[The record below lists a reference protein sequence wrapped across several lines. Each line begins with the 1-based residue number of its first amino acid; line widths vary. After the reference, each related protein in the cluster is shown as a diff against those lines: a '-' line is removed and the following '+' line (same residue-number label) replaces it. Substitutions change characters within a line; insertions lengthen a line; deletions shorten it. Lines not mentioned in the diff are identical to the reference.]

1 MGKSRYL
8 ANIRVDL
15 MNCKLSV
22 IAQPIQLQIQVRR
35 PTFQQN
41 RSSVNLS
48 IASCA
53 SVFCQKNEHNKV
65 YINILCS
72 NHFSTS
78 RDFWKGSLGVWIT
91 ATNNKL
97 QFFKLRMYRLIAN
110 CTFIR
115 RVPKPHTGPKALFPW
130 LMPEVRNRTLGKARG
145 ESGGEGKG
153 AGQRSPVESIAS
165 GPDPYK

>member
-22 IAQPIQLQIQVRR
+22 IAQPIKLQIQVS
-35 PTFQQN
+35 TFQQN

-48 IASCA
+48 IASWA
-53 SVFCQKNEHNKV
+53 SVFCPKNEHNKV

-72 NHFSTS
+72 NHFSAS

-91 ATNNKL
+91 ATNNYSFSNWECTLFVCKL
-97 QFFKLRMYRLIAN
+97 HIHSSGPEAA
-110 CTFIR
+110 
-115 RVPKPHTGPKALFPW
+115 HTGPKALFPW

-145 ESGGEGKG
+145 ESGVEGKG